1 MQLDLLQMRQKQIRK
16 LNLYTV
22 IKEKLKNLDK
32 QREYFKETQM
42 TVTTVEQRKA
52 NRKHPVKRVVDN
64 YGDEVLVY
72 MKTGTVK
79 NPHTKE
85 RTRK

>member
-1 MQLDLLQMRQKQIRK
+1 
-16 LNLYTV
+16 
-22 IKEKLKNLDK
+22 
-32 QREYFKETQM
+32 M
-42 TVTTVEQRKA
+42 TVTTVAQRKA

-72 MKTGTVK
+72 LKTGTVK

>member
-1 MQLDLLQMRQKQIRK
+1 
-16 LNLYTV
+16 
-22 IKEKLKNLDK
+22 
-32 QREYFKETQM
+32 M
-42 TVTTVEQRKA
+42 TVTTVEQRKV
-52 NRKHPVKRVVDN
+52 NRKHPVKRIVDN

>member
-1 MQLDLLQMRQKQIRK
+1 
-16 LNLYTV
+16 
-22 IKEKLKNLDK
+22 
-32 QREYFKETQM
+32 M

-52 NRKHPVKRVVDN
+52 NRKHKVKREVDN
-64 YGDEVLVY
+64 YGDKVLVY
-72 MKTGTVK
+72 TKTGTVK

>member
-1 MQLDLLQMRQKQIRK
+1 MA
-16 LNLYTV
+16 
-22 IKEKLKNLDK
+22 
-32 QREYFKETQM
+32 
-42 TVTTVEQRKA
+42 VTTEAQRKV

-72 MKTGTVK
+72 TKTGTVK